1 MKEPL
6 LYKILRPVIKLIVK
20 ILYNPTYIGLEN
32 IPKKGRIILAGNHT
46 YKFDCGVLISSTDR
60 CVHFLG
66 KHTLFKGMKKYF
78 FKNMAVIP
86 VDRTKKDSNC
96 LKEARKVLE
105 NDQVIGIFPEGTI
118 NRKKENPILPFK
130 MGALKLALD
139 TDSYIV
145 PFSIKGKYE
154 PFKKGPTI
162 MFGTPYQLEGNDLD
176 LEKAK
181 LEEIV
186 IELIN
191 QNKGE

>member
-1 MKEPL
+1 MKEPI
-6 LYKILRPVIKLIVK
+6 LYKILRPVIKFLVR

-32 IPKKGRIILAGNHT
+32 IPKSGKVILAGNHT
-46 YKFDCGVLISSTDR
+46 YSLDCGILISSTNR

-66 KHTLFKGMKKYF
+66 KHTLFKGFKKYF
-78 FKNMAVIP
+78 FRNMAVIP
-86 VDRTKKDSNC
+86 VNRNIKDSKC
-96 LKEARKVLE
+96 MEEARKVLE

-118 NRKKENPILPFK
+118 NRKKETIILPFK

>member
-1 MKEPL
+1 
-6 LYKILRPVIKLIVK
+6 
-20 ILYNPTYIGLEN
+20 
-32 IPKKGRIILAGNHT
+32 
-46 YKFDCGVLISSTDR
+46 
-60 CVHFLG
+60 
-66 KHTLFKGMKKYF
+66 
-78 FKNMAVIP
+78 MAVIP
-86 VDRTKKDSNC
+86 VNRNIKDSNC
-96 LKEARKVLE
+96 MKEARKVLE

-118 NRKKENPILPFK
+118 NRKKETIILPFK